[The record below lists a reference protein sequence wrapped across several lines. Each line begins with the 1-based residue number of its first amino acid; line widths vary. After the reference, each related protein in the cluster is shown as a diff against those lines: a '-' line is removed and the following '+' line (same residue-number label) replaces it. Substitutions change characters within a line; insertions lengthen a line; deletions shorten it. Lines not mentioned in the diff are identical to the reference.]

1 MAKNQKGKNSLNHQI
16 VRHFFRNKAALLG
29 LIYMVVLLL
38 AAIFADK
45 LFDYDTI
52 VIRNNISE
60 RLTPPCAAHW
70 FGTDDLG
77 RDIFARVLHGARLSL
92 TISFSAVALA
102 LVVGSIIGLFA
113 AYYGGFVDELLM
125 RLTDI
130 FIAVPTTLMC
140 IILVA
145 ALGSSSLNL
154 ILALGLASMPT
165 FARVVR
171 SAVLT
176 VRDEEYITSARALGA
191 RDSEIIIKHVLP
203 NCMGPI
209 LVQITLRIASA
220 IYNTSALSFLGLG
233 IAQPAPEWGGM
244 LSAGRNYIRTA
255 SYVSLIPGLAIMLT
269 VLALNLMGDGIRDAI
284 APKLKYK

>member
-1 MAKNQKGKNSLNHQI
+1 MAKKQKGKNSLNHQI
-16 VRHFFRNKAALLG
+16 IRRFFRNKAALLG
-29 LIYMVVLLL
+29 LIYMVVLLF
-38 AAIFADK
+38 AAVFADK
-45 LFDYDTI
+45 LFNYDTI

-60 RLTPPCAAHW
+60 RLIQPCAAHW

-77 RDIFARVLHGARLSL
+77 RDIFARVVQGARLSL

-102 LVVGSIIGLFA
+102 LVVGGIIGLFA

-191 RDSEIIIKHVLP
+191 RDSEIVTKHVLP

-209 LVQITLRIASA
+209 LVQTTLRIASA

-255 SYVSLIPGLAIMLT
+255 SYISLIPGLAIMLT

-284 APKLKYK
+284 DPKLK

>member
-1 MAKNQKGKNSLNHQI
+1 MAKKQKGKNSLNHQI
-16 VRHFFRNKAALLG
+16 IRRFFRNKAALLG
-29 LIYMVVLLL
+29 LIYMVVLLF
-38 AAIFADK
+38 AAVFADK
-45 LFDYDTI
+45 LFNYDTI

-60 RLTPPCAAHW
+60 RLIPPCAAHW

-77 RDIFARVLHGARLSL
+77 RDIFARVVHGARLSL

-102 LVVGSIIGLFA
+102 LVVGGIIGLFA
-113 AYYGGFVDELLM
+113 AYYGGFVDEVLM

-191 RDSEIIIKHVLP
+191 RDGEIVTKHVLP

-209 LVQITLRIASA
+209 LVQTTLRIASA

-255 SYVSLIPGLAIMLT
+255 SYISLIPGLAIMLT

-284 APKLKYK
+284 DPKLK

>member
-1 MAKNQKGKNSLNHQI
+1 MAKKQKGKNSLNHQI
-16 VRHFFRNKAALLG
+16 IRRFFRNKAALLG
-29 LIYMVVLLL
+29 LIYMAVLLF
-38 AAIFADK
+38 AAVFADK

-60 RLTPPCAAHW
+60 RLIPPCAAHW

-77 RDIFARVLHGARLSL
+77 RDIFARVVHGARLSL

-102 LVVGSIIGLFA
+102 LVVGGIIGLFA

-130 FIAVPTTLMC
+130 FIAVPNTLMC

-191 RDSEIIIKHVLP
+191 RDSEIVTKHVLP

-209 LVQITLRIASA
+209 LVQTTLRIASA

-255 SYVSLIPGLAIMLT
+255 SYISLIPGLAIMLT

-284 APKLKYK
+284 DPKLK

>member
-1 MAKNQKGKNSLNHQI
+1 MAKKQKGKNSLNHQI
-16 VRHFFRNKAALLG
+16 IRRFFRNKAALLG
-29 LIYMVVLLL
+29 LIYMVVLLF
-38 AAIFADK
+38 AAVFADK
-45 LFDYDTI
+45 LFNYDTI

-60 RLTPPCAAHW
+60 RLIPPCAAHW

-77 RDIFARVLHGARLSL
+77 RDIFARVVHGARLSL

-102 LVVGSIIGLFA
+102 LVVGGIIGLFA
-113 AYYGGFVDELLM
+113 AYYGGFVDEVLM

-191 RDSEIIIKHVLP
+191 RDSEIVTKHVLP

-209 LVQITLRIASA
+209 LVQTTLRIASA

-255 SYVSLIPGLAIMLT
+255 SYISLIPGLAIMLT

-284 APKLKYK
+284 DPKLK

>member
-1 MAKNQKGKNSLNHQI
+1 MAKKQKGKNSLNHQI
-16 VRHFFRNKAALLG
+16 IRRFFRNKAALMG
-29 LIYMVVLLL
+29 LIYMVVLLF
-38 AAIFADK
+38 AAVFADK

-60 RLTPPCAAHW
+60 RLIPPCAAHW

-77 RDIFARVLHGARLSL
+77 RDIFARVVHGARLSL

-102 LVVGSIIGLFA
+102 LVVGGIIGLFA

-191 RDSEIIIKHVLP
+191 RDSEIVTKHVLP

-209 LVQITLRIASA
+209 LVQTTLRIASA

-255 SYVSLIPGLAIMLT
+255 SYISLIPGLAIMLT

-284 APKLKYK
+284 DPKLK

>member
-1 MAKNQKGKNSLNHQI
+1 MAKKQKGKNSLNHQI
-16 VRHFFRNKAALLG
+16 IRRFFRNKAALLG
-29 LIYMVVLLL
+29 LIYMVVLLF
-38 AAIFADK
+38 AAVFADK

-60 RLTPPCAAHW
+60 RLIPPCAAHW

-77 RDIFARVLHGARLSL
+77 RDIFARVVHGARLSL

-102 LVVGSIIGLFA
+102 LVVGGIIGLFA

-191 RDSEIIIKHVLP
+191 RDSEIVTKHVLP

-209 LVQITLRIASA
+209 LVQTTLSIASA

-255 SYVSLIPGLAIMLT
+255 SYISLIPGLAIMLT
-269 VLALNLMGDGIRDAI
+269 VLALNLMGDGIRDALDTKMVI
-284 APKLKYK
+284 

>member
-1 MAKNQKGKNSLNHQI
+1 MAKKQKGKNSLNHQI
-16 VRHFFRNKAALLG
+16 IRRFFRNKAALLG
-29 LIYMVVLLL
+29 LIYMVVLLF
-38 AAIFADK
+38 AAVFADK

-60 RLTPPCAAHW
+60 RLIPPCAAHW

-77 RDIFARVLHGARLSL
+77 RDIFARVVHGARLSL

-102 LVVGSIIGLFA
+102 LVVGGIIGLFA

-171 SAVLT
+171 STVLT

-191 RDSEIIIKHVLP
+191 RDSEIVTKHVLP

-209 LVQITLRIASA
+209 LVQTTLRIASA

-255 SYVSLIPGLAIMLT
+255 SYISLIPGLAIMLT

-284 APKLKYK
+284 DPKLK

>member
-1 MAKNQKGKNSLNHQI
+1 
-16 VRHFFRNKAALLG
+16 
-29 LIYMVVLLL
+29 MVVLLF
-38 AAIFADK
+38 AAVFADK

-60 RLTPPCAAHW
+60 RLIPPCAAHW

-77 RDIFARVLHGARLSL
+77 RDIFARVVHGARLSL

-102 LVVGSIIGLFA
+102 LVVGGIIGLFA

-191 RDSEIIIKHVLP
+191 RDSEIVTKHVLP

-209 LVQITLRIASA
+209 LVQTTLRIASA

-255 SYVSLIPGLAIMLT
+255 SYISLIPGLAIMLT

-284 APKLKYK
+284 DPKLK

>member
-1 MAKNQKGKNSLNHQI
+1 MAKKQKGKNSLNHQI
-16 VRHFFRNKAALLG
+16 VRRFFRNKAALLG

-45 LFDYDTI
+45 LFDYDTV

-77 RDIFARVLHGARLSL
+77 RDIFARVVHGARLSL

-102 LVVGSIIGLFA
+102 LVVGGIIGLFA

-191 RDSEIIIKHVLP
+191 RDSEIVTKHVLP

-209 LVQITLRIASA
+209 LVQTTLRIASA

-255 SYVSLIPGLAIMLT
+255 SYISLIPGLAIMLT

-284 APKLKYK
+284 DPKLK

>member
-1 MAKNQKGKNSLNHQI
+1 MAKKQKGKNSLNHQMI
-16 VRHFFRNKAALLG
+16 RRFFRNKAALLG
-29 LIYMVVLLL
+29 LIYMVVLLFT
-38 AAIFADK
+38 AVFADK

-52 VIRNNISE
+52 VIRNNVSE
-60 RLTPPCAAHW
+60 RLIPPCAAHW

-77 RDIFARVLHGARLSL
+77 RDIFARVVHGARLSL

-102 LVVGSIIGLFA
+102 LVVGGIIGLFA

-191 RDSEIIIKHVLP
+191 RDSEIVTKHVLP

-209 LVQITLRIASA
+209 LVQTTLRIASA

-255 SYVSLIPGLAIMLT
+255 SYISLIPGLAIMLT

-284 APKLKYK
+284 DPKLK

>member
-1 MAKNQKGKNSLNHQI
+1 MAKKQKGKNSLNHQI
-16 VRHFFRNKAALLG
+16 IRRFFRNKAALLG
-29 LIYMVVLLL
+29 LIYMVVLLF
-38 AAIFADK
+38 AAVFADK
-45 LFDYDTI
+45 LFNYDTI

-60 RLTPPCAAHW
+60 RLIPPCAAHW

-77 RDIFARVLHGARLSL
+77 RDIFARVVHGARLSL

-102 LVVGSIIGLFA
+102 LVVGGIIGLFA
-113 AYYGGFVDELLM
+113 AYYGGLVDELLM

-191 RDSEIIIKHVLP
+191 RDSEIVTKHVLP

-209 LVQITLRIASA
+209 LVQTTLRIASA

-255 SYVSLIPGLAIMLT
+255 SYISLIPGLAIMLT

-284 APKLKYK
+284 DPKLK

>member
-1 MAKNQKGKNSLNHQI
+1 MAKKQKGKNSLNHQI
-16 VRHFFRNKAALLG
+16 IRRFFRNTAALLG
-29 LIYMVVLLL
+29 LIYMVVLLF
-38 AAIFADK
+38 AAVFADK

-60 RLTPPCAAHW
+60 RLIPPCAAHW

-77 RDIFARVLHGARLSL
+77 RDIFARVVHGARLSL

-102 LVVGSIIGLFA
+102 LVVGGIIGLFA

-191 RDSEIIIKHVLP
+191 RDSEIVTKHVLP

-209 LVQITLRIASA
+209 LVQTTLRIASA

-255 SYVSLIPGLAIMLT
+255 SYISLIPGLAIMLT

-284 APKLKYK
+284 DPKLK

>member
-1 MAKNQKGKNSLNHQI
+1 MAKKQKGKNSLNHQI
-16 VRHFFRNKAALLG
+16 IRRFFRNKAALLG
-29 LIYMVVLLL
+29 LIYMVVLLF
-38 AAIFADK
+38 AAVFADK
-45 LFDYDTI
+45 LFNYDTI

-60 RLTPPCAAHW
+60 RLIPPCAAHW

-77 RDIFARVLHGARLSL
+77 RDIFARVVHGARLSL

-102 LVVGSIIGLFA
+102 LVVGGIIGLFA

-191 RDSEIIIKHVLP
+191 RDSEIVTKHVLP

-209 LVQITLRIASA
+209 LVQTALRIASA

-255 SYVSLIPGLAIMLT
+255 SYISLIPGLAIMLT

-284 APKLKYK
+284 DPKLK

>member
-1 MAKNQKGKNSLNHQI
+1 MAKKQKGKNSLNHQI
-16 VRHFFRNKAALLG
+16 IRRFFRNKAALLG
-29 LIYMVVLLL
+29 LIYMVVLLF
-38 AAIFADK
+38 AAVFADK
-45 LFDYDTI
+45 LFNYDTI

-60 RLTPPCAAHW
+60 RLIPPCAAHW

-77 RDIFARVLHGARLSL
+77 RDIFARVVHGARLSL

-102 LVVGSIIGLFA
+102 LVVGGIIGLFA

-191 RDSEIIIKHVLP
+191 RDSEIVTKHVLP

-209 LVQITLRIASA
+209 LVQTTLRIASA

-255 SYVSLIPGLAIMLT
+255 SYISLIPGLAIMLT

-284 APKLKYK
+284 DPKLK

>member
-1 MAKNQKGKNSLNHQI
+1 MAKKQKGKNSLNHQI
-16 VRHFFRNKAALLG
+16 IRRFFRNKAALLG
-29 LIYMVVLLL
+29 LIYMVVLLF
-38 AAIFADK
+38 AAVFADK

-60 RLTPPCAAHW
+60 RLIPPCAAHW

-77 RDIFARVLHGARLSL
+77 RDIFARVVHGARLSL

-102 LVVGSIIGLFA
+102 LVVGGIIGLFA

-191 RDSEIIIKHVLP
+191 RDSEFVTKHVLP

-209 LVQITLRIASA
+209 LVQTTLRIASA

-255 SYVSLIPGLAIMLT
+255 SYISLIPGLAIMLT

-284 APKLKYK
+284 DPKLK

>member
-1 MAKNQKGKNSLNHQI
+1 MAKKQKGKNSLNHQI
-16 VRHFFRNKAALLG
+16 IRRFFRNKAALLG
-29 LIYMVVLLL
+29 LIYMVVLLF
-38 AAIFADK
+38 AAVFADK

-60 RLTPPCAAHW
+60 RLIPPCAAHW

-77 RDIFARVLHGARLSL
+77 RDIFARVVHGARLSL

-102 LVVGSIIGLFA
+102 LVVGGIIGLFA

-171 SAVLT
+171 SVVLT

-191 RDSEIIIKHVLP
+191 RDSEIVTKHVLP

-209 LVQITLRIASA
+209 LVQTTLRIASA

-255 SYVSLIPGLAIMLT
+255 SYISLIPGLAIMLT

-284 APKLKYK
+284 DPKLK

>member
-1 MAKNQKGKNSLNHQI
+1 MAKKQKGKNSLNHQI
-16 VRHFFRNKAALLG
+16 IRRFFRNKAALLG
-29 LIYMVVLLL
+29 LIYMAVLLF
-38 AAIFADK
+38 AAVFADK

-60 RLTPPCAAHW
+60 RLIPPCAAHW

-77 RDIFARVLHGARLSL
+77 RDIFARVVHGARLSL

-102 LVVGSIIGLFA
+102 LVVGGIIGLFA

-191 RDSEIIIKHVLP
+191 RDSEIVTKHVLP

-209 LVQITLRIASA
+209 LVQTTLRIASA

-255 SYVSLIPGLAIMLT
+255 SYISLIPGLAIMLT

-284 APKLKYK
+284 DPKLK

>member
-1 MAKNQKGKNSLNHQI
+1 MAKKQKGKNSLTHQI
-16 VRHFFRNKAALLG
+16 IRRFFRNTAALLG
-29 LIYMVVLLL
+29 LIYMVVLLF
-38 AAIFADK
+38 AAVFADK

-60 RLTPPCAAHW
+60 RLIPPCAAHW

-77 RDIFARVLHGARLSL
+77 RDIFARVVHGARLSL

-102 LVVGSIIGLFA
+102 LVVGGIIGLFA

-191 RDSEIIIKHVLP
+191 RDSEIVTKHVLP

-209 LVQITLRIASA
+209 LVQTTLRIASA

-255 SYVSLIPGLAIMLT
+255 SYISLIPGLAIMLT

-284 APKLKYK
+284 DPKLK

>member
-1 MAKNQKGKNSLNHQI
+1 MAKKQKGKNSLNHQI
-16 VRHFFRNKAALLG
+16 IRRFFRNKAALLG
-29 LIYMVVLLL
+29 LIYMVVLLF
-38 AAIFADK
+38 AAVFADK

-60 RLTPPCAAHW
+60 RLIPPCAAHW

-77 RDIFARVLHGARLSL
+77 RDIFARVIHGARLSL

-102 LVVGSIIGLFA
+102 LVVGGIIGLFA

-191 RDSEIIIKHVLP
+191 RDSEIVTKHVLP

-209 LVQITLRIASA
+209 LVQTTLRIASA

-255 SYVSLIPGLAIMLT
+255 SYISLIPGLAIMLT

-284 APKLKYK
+284 DPKLK

>member
-1 MAKNQKGKNSLNHQI
+1 MAKKQKGKNSLNHQMI
-16 VRHFFRNKAALLG
+16 RRFFRNKAALLG
-29 LIYMVVLLL
+29 LIYMVVLLFT
-38 AAIFADK
+38 AVFADK

-60 RLTPPCAAHW
+60 RLIPPCAAHW

-77 RDIFARVLHGARLSL
+77 RDIFARVVHGARLSL

-102 LVVGSIIGLFA
+102 LVVGGIIGLFA

-176 VRDEEYITSARALGA
+176 VRDEEYITLARALGA
-191 RDSEIIIKHVLP
+191 RDSEIVTKHVLP

-209 LVQITLRIASA
+209 LVQTTLRIASA

-255 SYVSLIPGLAIMLT
+255 SYISLIPGLAIMLT

-284 APKLKYK
+284 DPKLK

>member
-1 MAKNQKGKNSLNHQI
+1 MAKKQKGKNSLNHQI
-16 VRHFFRNKAALLG
+16 IRRFFRNKAALLG
-29 LIYMVVLLL
+29 LIYMVVLLF
-38 AAIFADK
+38 AAVFADK

-60 RLTPPCAAHW
+60 RLIPPCAAHW

-77 RDIFARVLHGARLSL
+77 RDIFARVVHGARLSL

-102 LVVGSIIGLFA
+102 LVVGGIIGLFA

-130 FIAVPTTLMC
+130 FFAVPTTLMC

-191 RDSEIIIKHVLP
+191 RDSEIVTKHVLP

-209 LVQITLRIASA
+209 LVQTTLRIASA

-255 SYVSLIPGLAIMLT
+255 SYISLIPGLAIMLT

-284 APKLKYK
+284 DPKLK

>member
-1 MAKNQKGKNSLNHQI
+1 MAKKQKGKNSLNHQI
-16 VRHFFRNKAALLG
+16 IRRFFRNKAALLG
-29 LIYMVVLLL
+29 LIYMVVLLF
-38 AAIFADK
+38 AAVFADK

-60 RLTPPCAAHW
+60 RLIPPGAAHW

-77 RDIFARVLHGARLSL
+77 RDIFARVVHGARLSL

-102 LVVGSIIGLFA
+102 LVVGGIIGLFA

-191 RDSEIIIKHVLP
+191 RDSEIVTKHVLP

-209 LVQITLRIASA
+209 LVQTTLRIASA

-255 SYVSLIPGLAIMLT
+255 SYISLIPGLAIMLT

-284 APKLKYK
+284 DPKLK

>member
-1 MAKNQKGKNSLNHQI
+1 MAKKQKGKNSLDHQI
-16 VRHFFRNKAALLG
+16 IRRFFRNKAALLG
-29 LIYMVVLLL
+29 LVYMVVLLV

-45 LFDYDTI
+45 LFDYDTV
-52 VIRNNISE
+52 VIRNNIGE
-60 RLTPPCAAHW
+60 RLMPPCAVHW

-77 RDIFARVLHGARLSL
+77 RDIFARVVHGARLSL

-102 LVVGSIIGLFA
+102 LVVGGIIGLFA

-191 RDSEIIIKHVLP
+191 KDSEIVIKHVLP

-209 LVQITLRIASA
+209 LVQTTLRIASA

-255 SYVSLIPGLAIMLT
+255 SYISLIPGLAIMLT

-284 APKLKYK
+284 DPKLK

>member
-1 MAKNQKGKNSLNHQI
+1 MAKKQKGKNSLNHQI
-16 VRHFFRNKAALLG
+16 IRRFFRNKAALLG
-29 LIYMVVLLL
+29 LIYMVVLLF
-38 AAIFADK
+38 AAVFADK
-45 LFDYDTI
+45 LFNYDTI

-60 RLTPPCAAHW
+60 RLIPPCAAHW

-77 RDIFARVLHGARLSL
+77 RDIFARVVHGARLSL

-102 LVVGSIIGLFA
+102 LVVGGIIGLFA

-176 VRDEEYITSARALGA
+176 VRG
-191 RDSEIIIKHVLP
+191 
-203 NCMGPI
+203 
-209 LVQITLRIASA
+209 
-220 IYNTSALSFLGLG
+220 
-233 IAQPAPEWGGM
+233 
-244 LSAGRNYIRTA
+244 
-255 SYVSLIPGLAIMLT
+255 
-269 VLALNLMGDGIRDAI
+269 
-284 APKLKYK
+284 

>member
-1 MAKNQKGKNSLNHQI
+1 MAKKQKGKNSLNHQI
-16 VRHFFRNKAALLG
+16 IRRFFRNKAALLG
-29 LIYMVVLLL
+29 LIYMVVLLF
-38 AAIFADK
+38 AAVFADK

-60 RLTPPCAAHW
+60 RLIPPCAAHW

-77 RDIFARVLHGARLSL
+77 RDIFARVVHGARLSL

-102 LVVGSIIGLFA
+102 LVVGGIIGLFA

-145 ALGSSSLNL
+145 ALGS
-154 ILALGLASMPT
+154 
-165 FARVVR
+165 
-171 SAVLT
+171 
-176 VRDEEYITSARALGA
+176 
-191 RDSEIIIKHVLP
+191 RDSEIVTKHVLP

-209 LVQITLRIASA
+209 LVQTTLRIASA

-255 SYVSLIPGLAIMLT
+255 SYISLIPGLAIMLT

-284 APKLKYK
+284 DPKLK

>member
-1 MAKNQKGKNSLNHQI
+1 MAKKQKGKNSLNHQI
-16 VRHFFRNKAALLG
+16 IRRFFRNKAALLG
-29 LIYMVVLLL
+29 LIYMVVLLF
-38 AAIFADK
+38 AAVFADK

-60 RLTPPCAAHW
+60 RLISPCAAHW

-77 RDIFARVLHGARLSL
+77 RDIFARVVHGARLSL

-102 LVVGSIIGLFA
+102 LVVGGIIGLFA

-191 RDSEIIIKHVLP
+191 RDSEIVTKHVLP

-209 LVQITLRIASA
+209 LVQTTLRIASA

-255 SYVSLIPGLAIMLT
+255 SYISLIPGLAIMLT

-284 APKLKYK
+284 DPKLK

>member
-1 MAKNQKGKNSLNHQI
+1 MAKKQKGKNSLNHQI
-16 VRHFFRNKAALLG
+16 IWRFFRNKAALLG
-29 LIYMVVLLL
+29 LIYMVVLLF
-38 AAIFADK
+38 AAVFADK

-60 RLTPPCAAHW
+60 RLIPPCAAHW

-77 RDIFARVLHGARLSL
+77 RDIFARVVHGARLSL

-102 LVVGSIIGLFA
+102 LVVGGIIGLFA

-191 RDSEIIIKHVLP
+191 RDSEIVTKHVLP

-209 LVQITLRIASA
+209 LVQTTLRIASA

-255 SYVSLIPGLAIMLT
+255 SYISLIPGLAIMLT

-284 APKLKYK
+284 DPKLK

>member
-1 MAKNQKGKNSLNHQI
+1 MAKKQKGKNSLNHQI
-16 VRHFFRNKAALLG
+16 IRRFFRNKAALLG
-29 LIYMVVLLL
+29 LIYMVVLLF
-38 AAIFADK
+38 AAVFADK

-60 RLTPPCAAHW
+60 RLIPPCAAHW

-77 RDIFARVLHGARLSL
+77 RDIFARVVHGARLSL

-102 LVVGSIIGLFA
+102 LVVGGIIGLFA

-191 RDSEIIIKHVLP
+191 RDNEIVTKHVLP

-209 LVQITLRIASA
+209 LVQTTLRIASA

-255 SYVSLIPGLAIMLT
+255 SYISLIPGLAIMLT

-284 APKLKYK
+284 DPKLK

>member
-1 MAKNQKGKNSLNHQI
+1 MAKKQKGKNSLDHQI
-16 VRHFFRNKAALLG
+16 IRRFFRNKAALLG
-29 LIYMVVLLL
+29 LVYMVVLLV

-45 LFDYDTI
+45 LFDYDTV
-52 VIRNNISE
+52 VIRNNIGE
-60 RLTPPCAAHW
+60 RLMPPCAVHW

-77 RDIFARVLHGARLSL
+77 RDIFARVVHGARLSL

-102 LVVGSIIGLFA
+102 LVVGGIIGLFA

-191 RDSEIIIKHVLP
+191 KDSEIVIKHVLP
-203 NCMGPI
+203 NCRGPI
-209 LVQITLRIASA
+209 LVQTTLRIASA

-255 SYVSLIPGLAIMLT
+255 SYISLIPGLAIMLT

-284 APKLKYK
+284 DPKLK

>member
-1 MAKNQKGKNSLNHQI
+1 MAKKQKGKNSLNHQI
-16 VRHFFRNKAALLG
+16 IRRFFRNKAALLG
-29 LIYMVVLLL
+29 LIYMVVLLF
-38 AAIFADK
+38 AAVFADK

-60 RLTPPCAAHW
+60 RLIPPCAAHW

-77 RDIFARVLHGARLSL
+77 RDIFARVVHGARLSL

-102 LVVGSIIGLFA
+102 LVVGGIIGLFA

-191 RDSEIIIKHVLP
+191 RDSEIVTKHVLP

-209 LVQITLRIASA
+209 LVQTTLRIASA
-220 IYNTSALSFLGLG
+220 IYNPSALSFLGLG

-255 SYVSLIPGLAIMLT
+255 SYISLIPGLAIMLT

-284 APKLKYK
+284 DPKLK

>member
-1 MAKNQKGKNSLNHQI
+1 MAKKQKGKNSLNHQI
-16 VRHFFRNKAALLG
+16 IRRFFRNKAALLG
-29 LIYMVVLLL
+29 LIYMVVLLF
-38 AAIFADK
+38 AAVFADK

-60 RLTPPCAAHW
+60 RLIPPCAAHW

-77 RDIFARVLHGARLSL
+77 RDIFARVVHGARLSL

-102 LVVGSIIGLFA
+102 LVVGGIIGLFA

-191 RDSEIIIKHVLP
+191 RDNEIVTKHVLP

-209 LVQITLRIASA
+209 LVQTTLRIASA

-255 SYVSLIPGLAIMLT
+255 SYISLIPGIAIMLT

-284 APKLKYK
+284 DPKLK

>member
-1 MAKNQKGKNSLNHQI
+1 MAKKQKGKNSLNHQI
-16 VRHFFRNKAALLG
+16 IRRFFRNKAALLG
-29 LIYMVVLLL
+29 LIYMVVLLF
-38 AAIFADK
+38 AAVFADK

-60 RLTPPCAAHW
+60 RLIPPCAAHW

-77 RDIFARVLHGARLSL
+77 RDIFARVVHGARLSL

-102 LVVGSIIGLFA
+102 LVVGGIIGLFA

-191 RDSEIIIKHVLP
+191 RDSEIVTKHVLP

-209 LVQITLRIASA
+209 LVQTTLRIASA

-255 SYVSLIPGLAIMLT
+255 SYISLIPGLAIMLT

-284 APKLKYK
+284 DPKLK

>member
-1 MAKNQKGKNSLNHQI
+1 MAKKQKGKNSLNHQI
-16 VRHFFRNKAALLG
+16 IRRFFRNKAALLG
-29 LIYMVVLLL
+29 LIYMVVLLF
-38 AAIFADK
+38 AAVFADK

-60 RLTPPCAAHW
+60 RLIPPCAAHW

-77 RDIFARVLHGARLSL
+77 RDIFARVVHGARLSL
-92 TISFSAVALA
+92 TISFSAVAVA
-102 LVVGSIIGLFA
+102 LVVGGIIGLFA

-191 RDSEIIIKHVLP
+191 RDSEIVTKHVLP

-209 LVQITLRIASA
+209 LVQTTLRIASA

-255 SYVSLIPGLAIMLT
+255 SYISLIPGLAIMLT

-284 APKLKYK
+284 DPKLK

>member
-1 MAKNQKGKNSLNHQI
+1 MAKKQKGKNSLNHQMI
-16 VRHFFRNKAALLG
+16 RRFFRNKAALLG
-29 LIYMVVLLL
+29 LIYMVVLLF
-38 AAIFADK
+38 AAVFADK

-60 RLTPPCAAHW
+60 RLIPPCAAHW

-77 RDIFARVLHGARLSL
+77 RDIFARVVHGARLSL

-102 LVVGSIIGLFA
+102 LVVGGIIGLFA

-191 RDSEIIIKHVLP
+191 RDSEIVTKHVLP

-209 LVQITLRIASA
+209 LVQTTLRIASA

-255 SYVSLIPGLAIMLT
+255 SYISLIPGLAIMLT

-284 APKLKYK
+284 DPKLK

>member
-1 MAKNQKGKNSLNHQI
+1 MAKKQKGGNSLNHQI
-16 VRHFFRNKAALLG
+16 LRRFFRNKAALLG
-29 LIYMVVLLL
+29 LVYMVVLLF

-45 LFDYDTI
+45 LFDYDTV

-60 RLTPPCAAHW
+60 RLVPPCAAHW

-77 RDIFARVLHGARLSL
+77 RDIFARVVHGARLSL

-102 LVVGSIIGLFA
+102 LVVGGIIGLFA

-191 RDSEIIIKHVLP
+191 KDSEIVTKHVLP

-209 LVQITLRIASA
+209 LVQTTLRIASA

-284 APKLKYK
+284 DPKLK

>member
-1 MAKNQKGKNSLNHQI
+1 MAKKQKGKNSLNHQI
-16 VRHFFRNKAALLG
+16 IRRFFRNKAALLG
-29 LIYMVVLLL
+29 LIYMVVLLF
-38 AAIFADK
+38 AAVFADK
-45 LFDYDTI
+45 LFNYDTI

-60 RLTPPCAAHW
+60 RLIQPCAAHW

-77 RDIFARVLHGARLSL
+77 RDIFARVVHGARLSL

-102 LVVGSIIGLFA
+102 LVVGGIIGLFA

-191 RDSEIIIKHVLP
+191 RDSEIVTKHVLP

-209 LVQITLRIASA
+209 LVQTTLRIASA

-255 SYVSLIPGLAIMLT
+255 SYISLIPGLAIMLT

-284 APKLKYK
+284 DPKLK

>member
-1 MAKNQKGKNSLNHQI
+1 MAKKQKGKNSLNHQI
-16 VRHFFRNKAALLG
+16 IRRFFRNKAALLG
-29 LIYMVVLLL
+29 LIYMVVLLF
-38 AAIFADK
+38 AAVFADK

-60 RLTPPCAAHW
+60 RLIPPCAAHW

-77 RDIFARVLHGARLSL
+77 RDIFARVVHGARLSL

-102 LVVGSIIGLFA
+102 LVVGGIIGLFA

-191 RDSEIIIKHVLP
+191 RDSEIVTKHVLP

-209 LVQITLRIASA
+209 LVQTTLRIASA

-255 SYVSLIPGLAIMLT
+255 SYISLIPGLAIMLT

-284 APKLKYK
+284 DPKFK

>member
-1 MAKNQKGKNSLNHQI
+1 MAKKQKGKNSLNHQI
-16 VRHFFRNKAALLG
+16 IRRFFRNKAALLG
-29 LIYMVVLLL
+29 LIYMVVLLF
-38 AAIFADK
+38 AAVFADK

-60 RLTPPCAAHW
+60 RLIPPCAAHW

-77 RDIFARVLHGARLSL
+77 RDIFARVVHGARLSL

-102 LVVGSIIGLFA
+102 LVVGGIIGLFA

-191 RDSEIIIKHVLP
+191 RDSEIVTKHVLP

-209 LVQITLRIASA
+209 LVQTTLRIASA

-255 SYVSLIPGLAIMLT
+255 SYISLIPGLAI
-269 VLALNLMGDGIRDAI
+269 NLRTPISQVE
-284 APKLKYK
+284 PSC

>member
-1 MAKNQKGKNSLNHQI
+1 MAKRQKGKNSLNHQI
-16 VRHFFRNKAALLG
+16 IRRFFRNKAALLG
-29 LIYMVVLLL
+29 LIYMVVLLF
-38 AAIFADK
+38 AAVFADK

-60 RLTPPCAAHW
+60 RLIPPCAAHW

-77 RDIFARVLHGARLSL
+77 RDIFARVVHGARLSL

-102 LVVGSIIGLFA
+102 LVVGGIIGLFA

-191 RDSEIIIKHVLP
+191 RDSEIVTKHVLP

-209 LVQITLRIASA
+209 LVQTTLRIASA

-255 SYVSLIPGLAIMLT
+255 SYISLIPGLAIMLT

-284 APKLKYK
+284 DPKLK